1 MSTRTLNAMSMN
13 ETETQKGGEEAV
25 EETTTETTEE
35 GAEEATTEG
44 EESAGSTTKEPLQI
58 DYKAELEKLQKK
70 IAGDAFRFRKEK
82 RSDDKPSDE
91 DDESDADRPLTMKEM
106 QKILDEREAKILRT
120 STTKEALTFA
130 KSLTVNED
138 EARYA
143 ASLWEHV
150 TLPFDSMEEQMRFII
165 GGMNAERFI
174 AQNTELQRSLQSK
187 TMARKNTATTTR
199 DALSSGAPKIDAQIK
214 QALERTGF
222 KFEPAK
228 KAWVKTL
235 ANGKKMFNDGRGKKW
250 FE

>member
-1 MSTRTLNAMSMN
+1 MSMN
-13 ETETQKGGEEAV
+13 ETETQKVGEEAV
-25 EETTTETTEE
+25 EETVTETTDEALEE
-35 GAEEATTEG
+35 GADG
-44 EESAGSTTKEPLQI
+44 EEGKGSTTKEPLQI
-58 DYKAELEKLQKK
+58 DYKSELEKLQKK

-91 DDESDADRPLTMKEM
+91 GDEADADRPLTMKEM

-120 STTKEALTFA
+120 STAKEALTFA
-130 KSLTVNED
+130 RSLTTNDD
-138 EARYA
+138 EASYA

-174 AQNTELQRSLQSK
+174 AQNTELQRALQSK

-199 DALSSGAPKIDAQIK
+199 DALNSGAPKIDAQIK

-222 KFEPAK
+222 KFEPSK